1 MRAFLLA
8 ILVCLLGNTPAQA
21 HLVGMEFGDFYA
33 GALHLI
39 VAPEHLAV
47 LIGLSV
53 VAAFQKRDEAK
64 WSLAA
69 LPVGLL
75 VGAGAGA
82 VIGGADPAVLM
93 GTSLALTGAIGA
105 AALHLG
111 RLPFAGLVLVVG
123 LLHGY
128 ANGVPAADGAAEIW
142 LYTTGVASAGTV
154 IGTVAIAGSSAL
166 LAARHWTAMGYRVA
180 GGWLVAIGT
189 MYAGLSLAA

>member
-1 MRAFLLA
+1 
-8 ILVCLLGNTPAQA
+8 
-21 HLVGMEFGDFYA
+21 MEFGDFYA

-47 LIGLSV
+47 LIGLSL
-53 VAAFQKRDEAK
+53 VAAFQSRDEAK

-75 VGAGAGA
+75 VGSGAGA
-82 VIGGADPAVLM
+82 VTGGADPAVLM
-93 GTSLALTGAIGA
+93 GTCLALTGAIGA

-111 RLPFAGLVLVVG
+111 RLPFVALALVIG
-123 LLHGY
+123 MLHGY

-142 LYTTGVASAGTV
+142 LYTAGVACAGTV
-154 IGTVAIAGSSAL
+154 IGTVTIAGSSAL
-166 LAARHWTAMGYRVA
+166 LAARDWVAMGYRVA

-189 MYAGLSLAA
+189 MYAGLSLAT